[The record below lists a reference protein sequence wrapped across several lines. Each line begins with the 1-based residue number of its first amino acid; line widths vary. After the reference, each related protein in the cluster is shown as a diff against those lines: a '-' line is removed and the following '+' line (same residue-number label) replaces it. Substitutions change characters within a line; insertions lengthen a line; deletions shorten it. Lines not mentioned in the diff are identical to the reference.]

1 MTTFDTPDALDAT
14 TKKALIDRM
23 PADLEHIRS
32 EVFRTGSMEDV
43 MNRADRFF
51 SMMPSLGVDVE
62 EDDESG
68 SVVLSSD
75 D

>member
-1 MTTFDTPDALDAT
+1 MTTFDAPDALDAA
-14 TKKALIDRM
+14 TKKVLVDCM
-23 PADLEHIRS
+23 TADLEHIRS